1 MKTTLQ
7 LVFVFVLLHV
17 AAVKADEVYRCVE
30 DGITKFS
37 ALPCGDDA
45 KTSLYDV
52 TRSES
57 IESYWLKQKRKLQKL
72 LDERQSRAEQYVSG
86 YPSLNTEIKQ
96 AILECRI
103 VRGMTRK
110 QVYLAWNLLPESQRK
125 EVSRE
130 SSLTYYNY
138 RQAPICQDKK
148 FKEADLTFNNRTQ
161 LLVGWNIRH

>member
-1 MKTTLQ
+1 MKTKLQ
-7 LVFVFVLLHV
+7 LVFVFVFLLV
-17 AAVKADEVYRCVE
+17 VPVEADDVYRCVE

-37 ALPCGDDA
+37 ALPCGDDS
-45 KTSLYDV
+45 KMSLYDV

-57 IESYWLKQKRKLQKL
+57 IESYWLKQKRKLQKM
-72 LDERQSRAEQYVSG
+72 LDERQARAEQYVNG
-86 YPSLNTEIKQ
+86 YPSLNTDIKQ

-148 FKEADLTFNNRTQ
+148 FKEAD
-161 LLVGWNIRH
+161 